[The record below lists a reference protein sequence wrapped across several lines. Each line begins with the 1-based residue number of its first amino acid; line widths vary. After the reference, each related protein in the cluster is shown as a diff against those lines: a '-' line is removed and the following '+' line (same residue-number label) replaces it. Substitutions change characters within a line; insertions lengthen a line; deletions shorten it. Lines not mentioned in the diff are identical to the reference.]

1 MPAYKQIN
9 PPKGRN
15 PLKTRIIV
23 AVIGVPLLLAVIFF
37 APVWVYGLLVGF
49 IAGMSAWEL
58 LRCVGGV
65 TPRMLWISTASAG
78 LMPFLS
84 TVFDAGAVF
93 TVMVFLLFAAML
105 CELMHSVSHD
115 LGLRLETV
123 ALCILAGAVMP
134 LMLTSLVKLA
144 QRPNGVVYALLP
156 FLTAFISDS
165 GAYFVG
171 IFLGKHKLCPLL
183 SPKKTIEGA
192 IGGLAATIIATVV
205 FGFVLKALDFRV
217 SFLILVLYGVLSSA
231 ACQLGDLSFSAIKR
245 LYGVKDY
252 GNLLP
257 GHGGMLDRFDSTF
270 WTAVM
275 VDILVSWLPAFE
287 KIV

>member
-1 MPAYKQIN
+1 M
-9 PPKGRN
+9 
-15 PLKTRIIV
+15 KTRILV
-23 AVIGVPLLLAVIFF
+23 AVVGIPLLLAVIFF
-37 APVWVYGLLVGF
+37 APVWAYGIVVGA
-49 IAGMSAWEL
+49 IAGVSAWEL

-65 TPRMLWISTASAG
+65 SQRMLWISSASAG

-84 TVFDAGAVF
+84 TIFDAGAVF

-105 CELMHSVSHD
+105 CELMHSVSYE
-115 LGLRLETV
+115 LGLKLETV
-123 ALCILAGAVMP
+123 ALCVLAGAVMP

-144 QRPNGVVYALLP
+144 QRPHGTVYALLP
-156 FLTAFISDS
+156 FVVAFISDS

-183 SPKKTIEGA
+183 SPKKTIEGS
-192 IGGLAATIIATVV
+192 IGGLGATVAAMV
-205 FGFVLKALDFRV
+205 IFGFVLNSLAFKV
-217 SFLILVLYGVLSSA
+217 NFLVLILYGVLGSA

-270 WTAVM
+270 WTAVA

>member
-1 MPAYKQIN
+1 M
-9 PPKGRN
+9 
-15 PLKTRIIV
+15 LTRIIV
-23 AVIGVPLLLAVIFF
+23 AVIGLPLLLAVIFF
-37 APVWVYGLLVGF
+37 APVWVYGIVVGL
-49 IAGMSAWEL
+49 IAGLSAWEL
-58 LRCVGGV
+58 LRAVGGV
-65 TPRMLWISTASAG
+65 NKRMHIVSSLFALS
-78 LMPFLS
+78 MPILS
-84 TVFDAGAVF
+84 TIYDAGAVF

-105 CELMHSVSHD
+105 CELMHSVSHEK
-115 LGLRLETV
+115 GLKLETV

-156 FLTAFISDS
+156 FVAAFLSDS
-165 GAYFVG
+165 GAYFIG
-171 IFLGKHKLCPLL
+171 IFFGRHKLCPLL

-192 IGGLAATIIATVV
+192 LGGLGTAIAAMLI
-205 FGFVLKALDFRV
+205 FG
-217 SFLILVLYGVLSSA
+217 LILIAVGYEVNLAVMAVYGFFGSA

-275 VDILVSWLPAFE
+275 MDILVSWVPAFE

>member
-1 MPAYKQIN
+1 M
-9 PPKGRN
+9 
-15 PLKTRIIV
+15 LTRIIV
-23 AVIGVPLLLAVIFF
+23 AAIGLPLLLAVIFF
-37 APVWVYGLLVGF
+37 APVWVYGIVVGA
-49 IAGMSAWEL
+49 IAGLSAWEL
-58 LRCVGGV
+58 LRAVGGINK
-65 TPRMLWISTASAG
+65 RMHIISSLFALS
-78 LMPFLS
+78 MPILS
-84 TVFDAGAVF
+84 TIYDAGAVF
-93 TVMVFLLFAAML
+93 TVMVFLLFAYNL
-105 CELMHSVSHD
+105 CELMSSVSHEK
-115 LGLRLETV
+115 GLKLETV

-144 QRPNGVVYALLP
+144 QRPHGIVYALLP
-156 FLTAFISDS
+156 FVAAFLSDA
-165 GAYFVG
+165 GAYFIG
-171 IFLGKHKLCPLL
+171 IFFGKHKLCPLL
-183 SPKKTIEGA
+183 SPKKTVEGA
-192 IGGLAATIIATVV
+192 VGGLVTTVIAMII
-205 FGFVLKALDFRV
+205 FGLVLLAIDYKVNFYIMA
-217 SFLILVLYGVLSSA
+217 LYGVFGSA

>member
-1 MPAYKQIN
+1 M
-9 PPKGRN
+9 
-15 PLKTRIIV
+15 LTRIIV
-23 AVIGVPLLLAVIFF
+23 AVIALPLLLAVIFF
-37 APVWVYGLLVGF
+37 APVWVYGIVVGI
-49 IAGMSAWEL
+49 IAGLSAWEL
-58 LRCVGGV
+58 LRAVGGV
-65 TPRMLWISTASAG
+65 NKRMHNVSSLFALS
-78 LMPFLS
+78 MPILS
-84 TVFDAGAVF
+84 TVYDAGAVF
-93 TVMVFLLFAAML
+93 TVMVFLLFAVEL
-105 CELMHSVSHD
+105 CELMHSVSHEK
-115 LGLRLETV
+115 GLKLETV

-144 QRPNGVVYALLP
+144 QRPHGIAYALLP
-156 FLTAFISDS
+156 FAAAFLSDS

-171 IFLGKHKLCPLL
+171 IFFGRHKLCPLL
-183 SPKKTIEGA
+183 SPKKTVEGA
-192 IGGLAATIIATVV
+192 VGGLVTTIVAMMV
-205 FGFVLKALDFRV
+205 FGLVLLALDYKVNFY
-217 SFLILVLYGVLSSA
+217 FLAVYGIFGSA

-275 VDILVSWLPAFE
+275 MDILVSWLPAFE

>member
-1 MPAYKQIN
+1 M
-9 PPKGRN
+9 
-15 PLKTRIIV
+15 KTRIIV
-23 AVIGVPLLLAVIFF
+23 AAVALPLFLAVIFF
-37 APVWVYGLLVGF
+37 APVWIYGIVVGA
-49 IAGMSAWEL
+49 IAGISAWEL
-58 LRCVGGV
+58 LRAVGGASRHMH
-65 TPRMLWISTASAG
+65 TITAVSAFAI
-78 LMPFLS
+78 PFLS
-84 TVFDAGAVF
+84 TIYDAGAVF
-93 TVMVFLLFAAML
+93 TVMVFLLFAYTL
-105 CELMHSVSHD
+105 CELMHSVSHEK
-115 LGLRLETV
+115 GLKLENV

-144 QRPNGVVYALLP
+144 QRDHGVVYALLP
-156 FLTAFISDS
+156 FVASFISDS

-192 IGGLAATIIATVV
+192 AGGLVTTIAAMLI
-205 FGFVLKALDFRV
+205 FG
-217 SFLILVLYGVLSSA
+217 LVLTRMGYEVNYIAMALYGFFGSA

-252 GNLLP
+252 GDLLP

-275 VDILVSWLPAFE
+275 MDILVSWTPAFHMAA
-287 KIV
+287 V

>member
-1 MPAYKQIN
+1 M
-9 PPKGRN
+9 
-15 PLKTRIIV
+15 KTRIIV
-23 AVIGVPLLLAVIFF
+23 AAVALPLFLAVIFF
-37 APVWVYGLLVGF
+37 APVWIYGIVVGA
-49 IAGMSAWEL
+49 IAGLSAWEL
-58 LRCVGGV
+58 LRAVGGV
-65 TPRMLWISTASAG
+65 PKRMACVTSASAF
-78 LMPFLS
+78 LIPFLS

-105 CELMHSVSHD
+105 CELMHSVSHEK
-115 LGLRLETV
+115 GLKLETV

-144 QRPNGVVYALLP
+144 QRDNGVVYALLP
-156 FLTAFISDS
+156 FVAAFLSDS

-192 IGGLAATIIATVV
+192 AGGLVTTIAAMLI
-205 FGFVLKALDFRV
+205 FGLVLKTIGYEV
-217 SFLILVLYGVLSSA
+217 NFLVMGCYGFFGSL
-231 ACQLGDLSFSAIKR
+231 ACQLGDLSFSAVKR
-245 LYGVKDY
+245 LYSVKDY

-257 GHGGMLDRFDSTF
+257 GHGGMLDRFDSTY

-275 VDILVSWLPAFE
+275 MDILVSWVPAFE
-287 KIV
+287 KIAG

>member
-1 MPAYKQIN
+1 M
-9 PPKGRN
+9 
-15 PLKTRIIV
+15 KTRIIV
-23 AVIGVPLLLAVIFF
+23 AVVALPLLLAVIFF
-37 APVWVYGLLVGF
+37 APVWIYGIVVGA
-49 IAGMSAWEL
+49 IAGLSAWEL
-58 LRCVGGV
+58 LRAVGGV
-65 TPRMLWISTASAG
+65 PSRMAWVTSGSAF
-78 LMPFLS
+78 LIPFLS
-84 TVFDAGAVF
+84 TIYDAGAVF

-105 CELMHSVSHD
+105 CELMHSVSHEK
-115 LGLRLETV
+115 GLKLETV

-144 QRPNGVVYALLP
+144 QREHGIAYALLP
-156 FLTAFISDS
+156 FVAAFLSDS

-192 IGGLAATIIATVV
+192 VGGLVTTIIAMLI
-205 FGFVLKALDFRV
+205 FGFVLKAIGYEVNLAV
-217 SFLILVLYGVLSSA
+217 MAVYGFFGSA

-257 GHGGMLDRFDSTF
+257 GHGGMLDRFDSTY
-270 WTAVM
+270 WTAAIM
-275 VDILVSWLPAFE
+275 DILVSWVPAFYF
-287 KIV
+287 VG

>member
-1 MPAYKQIN
+1 M
-9 PPKGRN
+9 
-15 PLKTRIIV
+15 KTRIIV

-37 APVWVYGLLVGF
+37 APVWAYGLLAGV

-84 TVFDAGAVF
+84 TIFDAGAVF

-105 CELMHSVSHD
+105 CELMHSVSREK
-115 LGLRLETV
+115 GLRLETV
-123 ALCILAGAVMP
+123 ALCVLAGAVMP

-144 QRPNGVVYALLP
+144 QRPHGIVYALLP
-156 FLTAFISDS
+156 YIVAFLSDS

-183 SPKKTIEGA
+183 SPKKTVEGSL
-192 IGGLAATIIATVV
+192 GGFAVTIAAMIAY
-205 FGFVLKALDFRV
+205 GFILKALDFNV
-217 SFLILVLYGVLSSA
+217 NFVMLAVYGIFGSA

-252 GNLLP
+252 GRILP

-275 VDILVSWLPAFE
+275 VDILVSWMPAFD

>member
-1 MPAYKQIN
+1 M
-9 PPKGRN
+9 
-15 PLKTRIIV
+15 LTRIIV
-23 AVIGVPLLLAVIFF
+23 AVIGLPLLLAVIFF
-37 APVWVYGLLVGF
+37 APVWVYGIVVGI
-49 IAGMSAWEL
+49 IAGLSAWEL
-58 LRCVGGV
+58 LRAVGGV
-65 TPRMLWISTASAG
+65 NKRMHIASSLFA
-78 LMPFLS
+78 LAMPILS
-84 TVFDAGAVF
+84 TVYDAGAVF
-93 TVMVFLLFAAML
+93 TVLVFLLFAV
-105 CELMHSVSHD
+105 ELMELMDSVSHEK
-115 LGLRLETV
+115 GLKLETV

-156 FLTAFISDS
+156 FVAAFLSDS

-192 IGGLAATIIATVV
+192 VGGLVTTVIAMIV
-205 FGFVLKALDFRV
+205 FGLIIRRLGFTVN
-217 SFLILVLYGVLSSA
+217 FLIMALYGLLGSA

-270 WTAVM
+270 WTAAM
-275 VDILVSWLPAFE
+275 LDILVSWIPAFE
-287 KIV
+287 KMG